1 MNNNFWFNYEKQ
13 NEKNNEEPLVEIIKE
28 EVNVKEIKNNNNN
41 INKNKKENN
50 PKSALIKLLVGF
62 GIMLILIIFL
72 NINNN
77 SSLNTNKE
85 NNNDANNNNTKEEDN
100 TNDQESQNLNV
111 KDSILNGDYTYKY
124 TINIIKNEEE
134 INYIYEGV
142 KTKEKTTGT
151 LTKEENQIFYIYEN
165 NEYYVKDEEDKYVLT
180 TEEEIFDIIDYKYL
194 NISTIDS
201 YISKSTLDYK
211 TEYSNKTLL
220 KGYNAYIKDIIIS
233 ENNDEYITIVTKE
246 NENYGIEIDYTN
258 LMKVINEEISSCKI
272 TLEYQKISNDLTE

>member
-41 INKNKKENN
+41 LNKNKKENN